1 MKTHNEGTKMKIQYT
16 ELMSNFSS
24 KTNVRQK
31 PKDTRNMLSQL
42 LFYALKSAMQNITI
56 VLFKWILRLSSYEGS
71 DNQKKCLY
79 YKMFQQHTK
88 REKKTRNKIVC
99 SNSLVRIYLFSSRI
113 LLLFLFNFAFTI
125 HKCNMIFVVYK
136 CVRNFLLADLIK
148 HRSRSFLELKT
159 RIELKMMIIRMILN
173 IHTKNNVFIMV
184 FG

>member
-88 REKKTRNKIVC
+88 REKKNKKQNRLLQFTSPNLFVFFSNIVI
-99 SNSLVRIYLFSSRI
+99 V
-113 LLLFLFNFAFTI
+113 
-125 HKCNMIFVVYK
+125 
-136 CVRNFLLADLIK
+136 
-148 HRSRSFLELKT
+148 SFQF
-159 RIELKMMIIRMILN
+159 R
-173 IHTKNNVFIMV
+173 FYYS
-184 FG
+184 

>member
-1 MKTHNEGTKMKIQYT
+1 MYVKNQKTHEICYHNCYFMRLNPQCKTLQSFYSNGFCVCRRTKEAIIRKNACIT
-16 ELMSNFSS
+16 KCFN
-24 KTNVRQK
+24 
-31 PKDTRNMLSQL
+31 
-42 LFYALKSAMQNITI
+42 NI
-56 VLFKWILRLSSYEGS
+56 R
-71 DNQKKCLY
+71 
-79 YKMFQQHTK
+79 
-88 REKKTRNKIVC
+88 REKKKTRNKIVC